1 MGGEARL
8 ELGTAPVQ
16 PRAVSEPDT
25 GEPETHEPVTHE
37 PSSPSAGEPSAGE
50 PSAGEPS
57 AGEPSGGTLVQRLLA
72 YVRKNRMR
80 LARIAIL
87 LVTVYAVADLV
98 SSAPQDAT
106 LALSLSELRAEAAEI
121 PEEIEVSILERGSDE
136 VLTHS
141 RTRLSDDRDTL
152 RHAVHLWPGE
162 YTVRVEGRGVTPR
175 EGHFEIPA
183 DGVVRVSLR
192 PAP

>member
-1 MGGEARL
+1 M
-8 ELGTAPVQ
+8 
-16 PRAVSEPDT
+16 SEPSP
-25 GEPETHEPVTHE
+25 GEPVTGERRTDDE
-37 PSSPSAGEPSAGE
+37 PRTDEPRTDV
-50 PSAGEPS
+50 PRT
-57 AGEPSGGTLVQRLLA
+57 GTFFERGLA
-72 YVRKNRMR
+72 YARANRAR

-98 SSAPQDAT
+98 GSAPQDAT
-106 LALSLSELRAEAAEI
+106 LALSLTELSSETGPA

-152 RHAVHLWPGE
+152 RHVVHLWPGE